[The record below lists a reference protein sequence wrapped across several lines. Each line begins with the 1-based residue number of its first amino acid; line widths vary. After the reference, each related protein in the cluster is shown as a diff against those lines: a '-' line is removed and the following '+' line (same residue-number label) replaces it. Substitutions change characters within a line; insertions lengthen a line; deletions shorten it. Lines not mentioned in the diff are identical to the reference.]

1 MKKLRYIF
9 ELLIVATVL
18 ISCNSQE
25 ETKHLGIDAE
35 IVSID
40 TDGKILTVK
49 DLSDNGIF
57 GEASKIDCK
66 DSDIIYCNYK
76 SQELKTI
83 NFEDL
88 IVGDDIIL
96 EINES
101 EFLKLKD
108 DKDSEQTIKINQV
121 QLGTQRFD

>member
-9 ELLIVATVL
+9 ELLILTSIL

-40 TDGKILTVK
+40 GESEVLTVK
-49 DLSDNGIF
+49 DISDSGIF

-76 SQELKTI
+76 TKELKTI
-83 NFEDL
+83 KFEDL
-88 IVGDDIIL
+88 SVGDDIIL
-96 EINES
+96 EINDS

-108 DKDSEQTIKINQV
+108 NKDSEQTIKINQV
-121 QLGTQRFD
+121 QLGTQRL